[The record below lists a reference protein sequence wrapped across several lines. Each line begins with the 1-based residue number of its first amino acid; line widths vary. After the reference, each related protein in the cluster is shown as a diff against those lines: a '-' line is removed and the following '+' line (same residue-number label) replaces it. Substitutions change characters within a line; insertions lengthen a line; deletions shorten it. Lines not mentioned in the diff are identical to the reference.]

1 MDVVTLAEPVLC
13 HRLILD
19 AEAAFR
25 GVTVDDVIAQ
35 LMAAVPTP
43 IDRA

>member
-1 MDVVTLAEPVLC
+1 VLS

-25 GVTVDDVIAQ
+25 GVTVDDVVQQ
-35 LMAAVPTP
+35 LMAAVPAP
-43 IDRA
+43 SDRA